1 MEEPLIETMRT
12 AFALTYVTYDDE
24 DPFGWLLALITLSPI
39 FIMVMY
45 ATLIVFRRDMHTLAL
60 LAGQLLN
67 EATSVSLKAIV
78 DSPTSKWRHHAVRP
92 PGGDKVGSGM
102 PSSHT
107 QFMFFFTTYCALF
120 VFRRVTLE
128 KPAAKPV
135 MAMGLE
141 TLSFLVGY
149 SRCHLLYHTEEQVIV
164 GGVLGALLGALWYGV
179 VQTFLVPHFPAAQ
192 NWGLLRTFHFKDT
205 THVPFLHRF
214 ERLCALKVAASEKRC
229 N

>member
-149 SRCHLLYHTEEQVIV
+149 RSVDF
-164 GGVLGALLGALWYGV
+164 GAKL
-179 VQTFLVPHFPAAQ
+179 
-192 NWGLLRTFHFKDT
+192 
-205 THVPFLHRF
+205 
-214 ERLCALKVAASEKRC
+214 
-229 N
+229 

>member
-1 MEEPLIETMRT
+1 MRT

-164 GGVLGALLGALWYGV
+164 GGVLGALLGALWYSV

-229 N
+229 H